1 MSVTNILSRLFQDDG
16 SGQMLRPEIVPGNKH
31 IGEIFFYAGT
41 DIPSGALRLDG
52 QSITGVSAAFPDFK
66 AWVVE
71 HGVLCTLE
79 EYETELTAKEGQCRK
94 FGWDASS
101 DTLRLPTV
109 TGFIGAAASTDEI
122 GKAELAGL
130 PNILASA
137 EFSRAGNNTVVN
149 KPTGS
154 FSIETG
160 SNCLQGE
167 YSSGTPPTSRLV
179 FDASRSSPIFGRSP
193 NSVTPPSVRYPF
205 FIQVYNSAVGVSE
218 AQAAE
223 FASLVDGLRQD
234 VPGMAAHAAGPS
246 EQYIDFSLPEKEGS
260 YEAPADGWIALMAK
274 PTGTNAILQILVYPP
289 DTVPD
294 GSSYIWRD
302 EYVTV
307 NAMQY
312 AYLKTR
318 VSKGQVVQ
326 LNWGSVESFTYSR
339 FIYANGNAPE

>member
-1 MSVTNILSRLFQDDG
+1 MSMTNILKRLFQDDG
-16 SGQMLRPEIVPGNKH
+16 SGQMLRPEIVPGNKP

-52 QSITGVSAAFPDFK
+52 QSIVGVSAAFPDFK

-71 HGVLCTLE
+71 HAVLCTLD
-79 EYETELTAKEGQCRK
+79 EYTAELTAKEGQCAK

-130 PNILASA
+130 PNAIG
-137 EFSRAGNNTVVN
+137 EV
-149 KPTGS
+149 
-154 FSIETG
+154 SIPYCGETG
-160 SNCLQGE
+160 GGT
-167 YSSGTPPTSRLV
+167 SGTGALRLLPGLTTGVTTSNNGPRNNRISL
-179 FDASRSSPIFGRSP
+179 DLSRSSPIFGRSP

-223 FASLVDGLRQD
+223 FAGLVDGLRQD
-234 VPGMAAHAAGPS
+234 VPGMAASAAGPNVS
-246 EQYIDFSLPEKEGS
+246 AATVIKISVPSSGTEYPALADGYIRVSVDTAAN
-260 YEAPADGWIALMAK
+260 YGWIA
-274 PTGTNAILQILVYPP
+274 VYDNDVIVHNTPVINGYQ
-289 DTVPD
+289 TV
-294 GSSYIWRD
+294 Y
-302 EYVTV
+302 TV
-307 NAMQY
+307 RA
-312 AYLKTR
+312 LR
-318 VSKGQVVQ
+318 
-326 LNWGSVESFTYSR
+326 GSVYKFTYGNVNIVSID

>member
-1 MSVTNILSRLFQDDG
+1 MSMTNILSRLFQDDG

-79 EYETELTAKEGQCRK
+79 EYETELTAKEGQCGK

-101 DTLRLPTV
+101 DMLR
-109 TGFIGAAASTDEI
+109 
-122 GKAELAGL
+122 L
-130 PNILASA
+130 PNILGSGG
-137 EFSRAGNNTVVN
+137 FSMNGLPDSRFSGAFYQDSNTGTEYGNAQADLDNPVL
-149 KPTGS
+149 K
-154 FSIETG
+154 
-160 SNCLQGE
+160 
-167 YSSGTPPTSRLV
+167 
-179 FDASRSSPIFGRSP
+179 FDASRSSSIFGRSP

-234 VPGMAAHAAGPS
+234 VPGMATSAAGPS

-307 NAMQY
+307 NATQY

>member
-1 MSVTNILSRLFQDDG
+1 MSMTNILKRLFQDDG
-16 SGQMLRPEIVPGNKH
+16 SGQMLRPEIVPGNKP

-52 QSITGVSAAFPDFK
+52 QSIVGVSAAFPDFK

-71 HGVLCTLE
+71 HAVLCTLD
-79 EYETELTAKEGQCRK
+79 EYETELATYEGQCGK

-122 GKAELAGL
+122 GKVELAGL
-130 PNILASA
+130 PNIVGT
-137 EFSRAGNNTVVN
+137 FAGLDGYG
-149 KPTGS
+149 PSGP
-154 FSIETG
+154 FSIKE
-160 SNCLQGE
+160 SNVHFATDAV
-167 YSSGTPPTSRLV
+167 GTRTYYDFNASLV
-179 FDASRSSPIFGRSP
+179 SPIFGRSS
-193 NSVTPPSVRYPF
+193 SVTPANVRYPF

-223 FASLVDGLRQD
+223 FAGLVDGLRQD
-234 VPGMAAHAAGPS
+234 VPGMAASAAGPS
-246 EQYIDFSLPEKEGS
+246 EKYIDFSLPEKEGS
-260 YEAPADGWIALMAK
+260 YPAPADGWIALMAK
-274 PTGTNAILQILVYPP
+274 PSGTNAVLQTLVYPP

-302 EYVTV
+302 EYVSV
-307 NAMQY
+307 NATQY

-326 LNWGSVESFTYSR
+326 LNWGSIESFTYSR
-339 FIYANGNAPE
+339 FIYANGNGNAPE